1 MQILTTQE
9 QENFNRPPLFD
20 HVQRKQFFDPP
31 KKLLDIA
38 RSLRN
43 PTNQIGFLLLCGY
56 FRANKRFFLP
66 QDFHERDIAVVV
78 GMLGYSASEFIA
90 SDYSKGS
97 KIRHQQIIAEHY
109 GFKTFDKAAKA
120 MIKLE
125 INSCVS
131 HYLKPRL
138 IFERCSDC
146 LIQKRIVLPQSWAL
160 CELIRESL
168 QSHKHSLI
176 LRMINCMTP
185 ETEALLDSLFVRE
198 DKKQSYQ
205 LTLLKKLSQS
215 TKPAKVREYV
225 ADFHVIAAL
234 HAKLSGA
241 LDILQLGQ
249 AGIRYYAGSV
259 MRSQI
264 FQIQQRSGADR
275 YIHAVAFV
283 AHQYYRMQDNLI
295 DIFLSIMTAF
305 QTTIANKRKEKAL
318 EQQQEK
324 QNQLQFLIQNLETDV
339 FSVMHKIRTIANDN
353 VLADS
358 EKVRRI
364 KGMLNRKTPNNIE
377 NIRAEF
383 LGVLEDEES
392 VLYELKES
400 KSLHLQN
407 RLSPVLKAVNFLT
420 EQPKSPLMEAIGYFQ
435 YKEGNITQQ
444 APIAFL
450 DEKERKALYRE
461 DGTFRTSLYKV
472 FLFQHIA
479 AAIKSGRFNLA
490 HSYKYLTLDKYMI
503 SKKRW
508 EEEKHQLLERAGL
521 LNLLDSKAVLQQ
533 LDQALYAQYIVT
545 NERAVEN
552 EYLSFKTDGSFHIK
566 TPALDSQ
573 DTDPLQTWFP
583 KRHYIPLAEIL
594 ETVHH
599 HSGMLSALEHWQQ
612 THTSQATSRPALLA
626 GIVGLGCGI
635 GVRKMARISSHVSE
649 NELDH
654 TVNWRFSLDNV
665 REANDRVLTVIDKME
680 LPNIYRSN
688 RDKLHTAS
696 DGQKFEVRGES
707 LIASRSFKYF
717 GQGQGVSAY
726 TFVDERHLLW
736 HSTVI
741 SASDRESAYVIDG
754 LMHNDVIKSDIHS
767 TDTHGYSEVIF
778 GLTHMLGFS
787 FAPRLKGLK
796 NMQLYI
802 FKHHDK
808 AKRKTWQILPDNY
821 VNEKLLYQNWDDLLR
836 LITTIKLK
844 ENTASDIF
852 QRLNSYSRQH
862 TLYQTIKSF
871 GQIIKSLFILRY
883 INEVELRQA
892 IEKQLNK
899 VELANRFTRAVAV
912 GSPREFMQ
920 VEKEEQE
927 IAESCNRLIKNS
939 IICWNYLYLSHKLRK
954 MNDDMDKKE
963 QLLSVISTH
972 SAMTWAHI
980 NMLGE
985 YDFSEE
991 KRKDSVGILP
1001 PKMAA

>member
-1 MQILTTQE
+1 MPRMQILTTQE
-9 QENFNRPPLFD
+9 QENFDKPPLFD
-20 HVQRKQFFDPP
+20 HMQRKQLFNLPQ
-31 KKLLDIA
+31 KLLNVA
-38 RSLRN
+38 RSLRS
-43 PTNQIGFLLLCGY
+43 PVNQMGFLLLCGY
-56 FRANKRFFLP
+56 FIANKRFFLP
-66 QDFHERDIAVVV
+66 HDFHERDIAVVA

-97 KIRHQQIIAEHY
+97 KIRHQQIIAEYY

-120 MIKLE
+120 IIKLE

-176 LRMINCMTP
+176 LKINNYMAP

-215 TKPAKVREYV
+215 INPAKVREYV
-225 ADFHVIAAL
+225 ADFHN
-234 HAKLSGA
+234 
-241 LDILQLGQ
+241 
-249 AGIRYYAGSV
+249 
-259 MRSQI
+259 
-264 FQIQQRSGADR
+264 
-275 YIHAVAFV
+275 
-283 AHQYYRMQDNLI
+283 YRMQDNLI
-295 DIFLSIMTAF
+295 NIFLSVMTAF
-305 QTTIANKRKEKAL
+305 QTTIANEHKEKAL
-318 EQQQEK
+318 ERQQEK

-358 EKVRRI
+358 EKVHRI
-364 KGMLNRKTPNNIE
+364 KGMLNRKTSSNIE
-377 NIRAEF
+377 NIHAEF

-420 EQPKSPLMEAIGYFQ
+420 EQPKFPLMEAIGYFQ
-435 YKEGNITQQ
+435 DKEGNITQQ
-444 APIAFL
+444 TPIAFL
-450 DEKERKALYRE
+450 DEKELKALYRE

-490 HSYKYLTLDKYMI
+490 HSYKYLPLDKYMI

-508 EEEKHQLLERAGL
+508 AEEKHQLLERAGL
-521 LNLLDSKAVLQQ
+521 LNFLDSKAVLQQ

-545 NERAVEN
+545 NERAAEN

-665 REANDRVLTVIDKME
+665 REANDRVLTVMDKME

-707 LIASRSFKYF
+707 LIATRSSFKYF

-754 LMHNDVIKSDIHS
+754 LMHNDVVKSDIHS
-767 TDTHGYSEVIF
+767 TDTHGYSEAIF

-808 AKRKTWQILPDNY
+808 AKRKTWQITPDNY
-821 VNEKLLYQNWDDLLR
+821 VNEKQLHQNWDDLLR
-836 LITTIKLK
+836 LVTTIKLK

-871 GQIIKSLFILRY
+871 GQTIKSLFILRY

-939 IICWNYLYLSHKLRK
+939 IICWHYLYLSHKLRK
-954 MNDDMDKKE
+954 MNDDIEKKE

-972 SAMTWAHI
+972 SVITWAHI